1 MTGVDDTLSDLLMPL
16 RLHSVF
22 HSRWR
27 ARGPWAI
34 QGEDES
40 CAVIHYVLRNEC
52 CVSFAKDSSPI
63 TLREGDLAVFPH
75 GTGHT
80 IADRAIPHGT
90 SLDAVLPDRRP
101 GASGIV
107 DIGTTGP
114 ATELLCGSLHYDA
127 VSKPPVYQALPD
139 VILLER
145 GTLEKE
151 PLLTRTLESITAET
165 ARDEPGTQLIVTRAF
180 EMVFV
185 LSLRVALEN
194 LAESSSELSA
204 LRHPGISRALL
215 AIYREYAEP
224 WTIDSL
230 SRQAG
235 MSRSAFT
242 KAFREL
248 VGEGPGQHL
257 TKRRMQEAAML
268 LSETSVPQ
276 NTIPELVG
284 YQSAVGFHLAFRK
297 AFGLPPG
304 EFRRQARESHASA
317 RPAAYSRRPRAG
329 AGAGARS

>member
-1 MTGVDDTLSDLLMPL
+1 MSRADDTLSDLLMPL

-22 HSRWR
+22 HSRWL

-34 QGEDES
+34 QGQDES
-40 CAVIHYVLRNEC
+40 CAIIHYILRNDC
-52 CVSFAKDSSPI
+52 CVTFPDDSAPV

-75 GTGHT
+75 GKGHT
-80 IADRAIPHGT
+80 IADRAVPLAR
-90 SLDAVLPDRRP
+90 SLDTVLPERRP

-107 DIGTTGP
+107 EIGESGP
-114 ATELLCGSLHYDA
+114 ETELLCGSLHYDA
-127 VSKPPVYQALPD
+127 VSKPPVYAALPD
-139 VILLER
+139 LIVLER

-165 ARDEPGTQLIVTRAF
+165 ARQEPGSQLIVTRAF

-185 LSLRVALEN
+185 LSLRVALEK
-194 LAESSSELSA
+194 LAESSAELHA
-204 LRHPGISRALL
+204 LRHPGISKALL

-242 KAFREL
+242 KTFREL
-248 VGEGPGQHL
+248 VGEGPGRHL
-257 TKRRMQEAAML
+257 TKRRMQKAATL
-268 LSETSVPQ
+268 LSETTVPL

-284 YQSAVGFHLAFRK
+284 YQSSVGFHLAFRK
-297 AFGLPPG
+297 AFDLPPG
-304 EFRRQARESHASA
+304 EFRRQAKEDNPAHALE
-317 RPAAYSRRPRAG
+317 AAGQR
-329 AGAGARS
+329 